1 MLIATDYTVSDLRD
15 KTWNCESFWEK
26 FDKLDIPEED
36 KERRLSGFII
46 GQFDGI
52 PELTE
57 VNDLLRFETDF
68 VLSNL

>member
-15 KTWNCESFWEK
+15 KTWSCESFWEK

-36 KERRLSGFII
+36 KERRLLDFISN
-46 GQFDGI
+46 QFNGI

>member
-1 MLIATDYTVSDLRD
+1 MLIATDYAVSDLRD
-15 KTWNCESFWEK
+15 KTWNCEDFWEK
-26 FDKLDIPEED
+26 YDELDIPEED
-36 KERRLSGFII
+36 KERRLFDFIAN
-46 GQFDGI
+46 QFNGI